1 MGYLIQL
8 INILANLLILLLI
21 VNSILSYFLS
31 PYHPVR
37 AALER
42 FFQPLLAPIRRI
54 VPPLG
59 MFDLSPLVLIILIE
73 IVAFLLT
80 RFLLAI

>member
-1 MGYLIQL
+1 MIYLVRL
-8 INILANLLILLLI
+8 IDILANLLILLLI
-21 VNSILSYFLS
+21 LNSVLSYFLS
-31 PYHPVR
+31 PYHTVR
-37 AALER
+37 VALER